1 MAGKVTVAD
10 LIKKERLKNL
20 TPEIDVGEIE
30 ITVPDVNR
38 PALQLTGFF
47 RHFNNERVQIIG
59 MVESEYLKSLDRT
72 DRIRRYE
79 ALCQYNMPCII
90 YTRSLLPD
98 SDMVQLCEKCGTP
111 LLSSDRVTTDLVAE
125 IIRWMKVRLAPE
137 MTVHGVLVDVYG
149 EGVLMTGSSGIGKS
163 EVALELIRRGHRLVA
178 DDSVVVRKVSD
189 ATLVGTA
196 SEITR
201 NFIELRGIGI
211 LDVKNM
217 FGVESIR
224 DTKSIDMIIELQ
236 EWKPD
241 IEFERLGLE
250 DHYRELMGNQVITYS
265 IPVRPGR
272 NVAVIVES
280 AAINNRARKMG
291 ENAAQDLSERLTE
304 KMEEA
309 DPE

>member
-250 DHYRELMGNQVITYS
+250 DHYRELMGNRVITYS